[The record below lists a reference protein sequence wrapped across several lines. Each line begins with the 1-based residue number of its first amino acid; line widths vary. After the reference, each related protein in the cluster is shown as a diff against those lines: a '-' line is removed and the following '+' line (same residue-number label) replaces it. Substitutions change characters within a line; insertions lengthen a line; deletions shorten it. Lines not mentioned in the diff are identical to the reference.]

1 MEKTLSIILISLPQ
15 KQILFWKLVVVVV
28 KPFSSL
34 KGKDKTG
41 IDFSPKMIE
50 VAKANYKDV
59 SFFVMDAENITLE
72 KNTMSLFSTTLLAI

>member
-1 MEKTLSIILISLPQ
+1 MEKILSIILISLPQ

-28 KPFSSL
+28 KPFSRL

-50 VAKANYKDV
+50 VAKANPTKMYR
-59 SFFVMDAENITLE
+59 FLVMDAENITLG
-72 KNTMSLFSTTLLAI
+72 